1 MTDLENQLRAEIMA
15 QLRRVTT
22 LNAPNVWKLLQSES
36 GYRDM
41 ENRIVRMVAV
51 EGLTPSACIPHIENE
66 LVL

>member
-1 MTDLENQLRAEIMA
+1 MEHQLRTEIMA
-15 QLRRVTT
+15 QLKRVTPT
-22 LNAPNVWKLLQSES
+22 NAPNVWKLIQTES

-41 ENRIVRMVAV
+41 ENRIIRIVAT